1 MAPLTNA
8 QRRELI
14 QQASQVRQSAYAP
27 YSRYQVGAALLCQ
40 DGRIFVGANVENAA
54 YPSSMCAERVAVFTA
69 VTAGARQFA
78 AVVVA
83 TANGGTPCGGCRQ
96 VLAEFGLETIVI
108 LVDETGRVVSE
119 TALADL
125 LPGAFLPKDLDSEK

>member
-14 QQASQVRQSAYAP
+14 QQALQVRQSAYAP

-69 VTAGARQFA
+69 VTAGERQFA

-125 LPGAFLPKDLDSEK
+125 LPGAFLSGDLKK

>member
-14 QQASQVRQSAYAP
+14 QQALQVRQSAYAP

-69 VTAGARQFA
+69 VTAGERQFA

-125 LPGAFLPKDLDSEK
+125 LPGAFLPGDLEK